1 MKDKDNISWPSNFVN
16 YLFEWE
22 TCHNPEEKIIV
33 QTVWVKK
40 GPFVAQNII
49 QPDK

>member
-1 MKDKDNISWPSNFVN
+1 MDNISWPSNP
-16 YLFEWE
+16 LIISLSEK